1 MLGAGFSS
9 SEKLVLSGSISQDNL
24 FGSGNQVGIQVSTSK
39 SNKVYSLSHTNPY
52 YTEDGISRG
61 FDVYTRNSDTS
72 SLSVGSFGADSM
84 GGGVRFGVP
93 ITEDQSIHLGLSVD
107 RTTLK
112 VDPTYSPARY
122 VAYVN
127 QYGAESKT
135 LLSTFGWADDKRDSI
150 IYPTKGVYQRAVLEV
165 ALPGSTAT
173 YYRSSYQYQRFF
185 PLDRKWTLMLNGELN
200 GAMGYGNK
208 ELPFFKNYYAGGIGS
223 VRGYDS
229 ASLGPKDEDPTSSA
243 YGSVLGGNSRMVGN
257 AELFFPMPGAGLD
270 KSVRLSAFIDAGN
283 VWDSKSNKY
292 RFNLGS
298 LRYSSGVALSWNS
311 PVGPLKFS
319 LAKPISK
326 QADDKTQMLQFQ
338 LGSVF

>member
-1 MLGAGFSS
+1 
-9 SEKLVLSGSISQDNL
+9 LVLSGSISQDNL

-61 FDVYTRNSDTS
+61 FDIYTRNSNTS
-72 SLSVGSFGADSM
+72 TLAIGSFGADSM

-112 VDPTYSPARY
+112 VDTNSPIRY
-122 VAYVN
+122 QTYVN
-127 QYGAESKT
+127 QYGAESRT
-135 LLSTFGWADDKRDSI
+135 LLSTLGWADDKRDSI

-165 ALPGSTAT
+165 AVPGSTAT
-173 YYRSSYQYQRFF
+173 YYRSSYQYQSFF

-200 GAMGYGNK
+200 GAKGYGNK

-223 VRGYDS
+223 VRGFDS
-229 ASLGPKDEDPTSSA
+229 ASLGPRDAS
-243 YGSVLGGNSRMVGN
+243 GLVLGGNSRLVGN
-257 AELFFPMPGAGLD
+257 AELFFPMPGTGLD
-270 KSVRLSAFIDAGN
+270 KSVRLSAFVDAGN
-283 VWDSKSNKY
+283 VFGYGTKMS
-292 RFNLGS
+292 LGD